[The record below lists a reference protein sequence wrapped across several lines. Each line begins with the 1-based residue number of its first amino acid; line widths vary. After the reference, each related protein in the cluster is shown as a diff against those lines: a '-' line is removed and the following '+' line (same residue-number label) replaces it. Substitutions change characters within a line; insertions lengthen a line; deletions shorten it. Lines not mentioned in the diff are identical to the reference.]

1 MDGGWVVGR
10 SGRWSVVGC
19 LVCTLEG
26 VCLEGSIRTGVSG
39 EVDFVVCLG
48 RRGHK
53 KTLDDTKSW

>member
-1 MDGGWVVGR
+1 MDGGQVVRR
-10 SGRWSVVGC
+10 SVWSVVGW
-19 LVCTLEG
+19 LVCTLKG